1 VQKLLR
7 ASPSSASP
15 SLKLCWLCVCACV
28 RVCVRVCMCVCR
40 SFSGHCHHVRHPP
53 LNHAGCVCVCV
64 CVRVCVCVCRS
75 FSGHRHQVRH
85 PPLIRAG
92 FIFIVTLP
100 YSMLALS
107 PIKCVRHPPLTLAC
121 CYLYRHQQSVSFV
134 FFRALLSIAQA
145 SKSRVY

>member
-1 VQKLLR
+1 MRLSAFTHSR
-7 ASPSSASP
+7 ASTALVLTQSCTAPP
-15 SLKLCWLCVCACV
+15 QRPLLQ
-28 RVCVRVCMCVCR
+28 
-40 SFSGHCHHVRHPP
+40 HHHDFT
-53 LNHAGCVCVCV
+53 LHAD
-64 CVRVCVCVCRS
+64 RAPECRS